1 MKIDKRL
8 LLAFVILIAGSVIY
22 KVIPYETRSAFLGAP
37 VLAASL
43 FSGSVINEK
52 KYAFLIPLLILFL
65 GDLVMQ
71 LMHWNNPVYSP
82 GFYSGQI
89 TNYAL
94 IISLVTIGFF
104 TNSRKYASILIGAGL
119 TATLFFLMS
128 NFMVWA
134 QGYGLHTGKTLN
146 TLYLTYIDGLPFYK
160 NDLIGT
166 VVFSLVFFTAYNFA
180 FTSEKSQK
188 LA

>member
-8 LLAFVILIAGSVIY
+8 LIAFVILIAGSVIY
-22 KVIPYETRSAFLGAP
+22 KVVPYETRAAFLGAP
-37 VLAASL
+37 VLAASF
-43 FSGSVINEK
+43 FSGAVVKEK
-52 KYAFLIPLLILFL
+52 KYAFLMPLLILFF
-65 GDLVMQ
+65 GDLIMQ
-71 LMHWNNPVYSP
+71 IMHWSNPTYLP
-82 GFYSGQI
+82 GFYSGQV

-104 TNSRKYASILIGAGL
+104 TNSRKYTSVLIGAGL

-146 TLYLTYIDGLPFYK
+146 TLYLTYLDGLPFYK

-166 VVFSLVFFTAYNFA
+166 VLFSLLFFTVYNVVFA
-180 FTSEKSQK
+180 NKKSTE